1 MHQTIALLTDFGLTD
16 PYVGQ
21 LKGTIL
27 RYAPDARIV
36 DLGHDIAPYALE
48 QAAFYLR
55 VSFSYFPKGTVFTA
69 VIDPGVGGTR
79 RIICLNAFG
88 YHFLAPDNGVL
99 GLIFGDDPG
108 ATAYEMTSRYWGAV
122 CPTFHGRDLFAPMSA
137 NLSIGESPETMGHTV
152 PIASLKTL
160 HNAEPQLNGE
170 FLTLR
175 VLHVDHFGNVILNA
189 PTDPWMAIFKKQ
201 RTIALRSPTAIA
213 LKIVDSYCEL
223 HDGSVGLLPGSQG
236 YLELAQN
243 QYAASSYLG
252 CAVGDELVFGPGDF
266 SL

>member
-1 MHQTIALLTDFGLTD
+1 MHQTIALLTDFGLKD

-27 RYAPDARIV
+27 RFAPDARIV

-69 VIDPGVGGTR
+69 VIDPGVGSKR
-79 RIICLNAFG
+79 RIICLDAFG

-99 GLIFGDDPG
+99 GLLLKDVAE
-108 ATAYEMTSRYWGAV
+108 ATAYEMTARYWGTV
-122 CPTFHGRDLFAPMSA
+122 CPTFHGRDLFAPMAA
-137 NLSIGESPETMGHTV
+137 NLCVGESPETMGQSI
-152 PIASLKTL
+152 PMESLKRL
-160 HNAEPQLNGE
+160 PHSDPQLNGD
-170 FLTLR
+170 LLSVR
-175 VLHVDHFGNVILNA
+175 VMHVDRFGNVILNA
-189 PTDPWMAIFKKQ
+189 TIDPWMKLFKKQ
-201 RTIALRSPTAIA
+201 QSISLHSPTAISVK
-213 LKIVDSYCEL
+213 LVDSYCQL
-223 HDGSVGLLPGSQG
+223 QDGSVGLLPGSQG

-252 CAVGDELVFGPGDF
+252 CTVGDELVFGPGDF